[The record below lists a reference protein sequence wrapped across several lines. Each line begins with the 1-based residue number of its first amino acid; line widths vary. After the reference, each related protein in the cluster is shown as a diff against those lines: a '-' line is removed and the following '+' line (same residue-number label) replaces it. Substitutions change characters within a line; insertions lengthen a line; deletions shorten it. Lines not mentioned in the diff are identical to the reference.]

1 MASLPKAVP
10 ACPPEVQKVSC
21 GMKSLLELVTGPW
34 TLHIL
39 SLFMTNGPMRFGVI
53 RRSIDGISP
62 RLLTVRLRAL
72 EERGLVIRSVK
83 PSNPPEVTY
92 TPTSRLRNMRRFL
105 EQLHLLAIE
114 WEREDEKTI
123 PRPRKVK
130 QVGAG
135 SGITTAKRT

>member
-1 MASLPKAVP
+1 MASLPKASP
-10 ACPPEVQKVSC
+10 GCPPEAQKVSC

-39 SLFMTNGPMRFGVI
+39 SLFMTNGPMRFGLI

-83 PSNPPEVTY
+83 ASSPPEVTY
-92 TPTSRLRNMRRFL
+92 TPTARLRKMRQFL
-105 EQLHLLAIE
+105 KQLHLLAIE
-114 WEREDEKTI
+114 WEQEDEKTS
-123 PRPRKVK
+123 PRPRTVK
-130 QVGAG
+130 RAVAG
-135 SGITTAKRT
+135 S